1 MGLPGIVEPVK
12 AVQRCYLV
20 ALGQCRVVKN
30 RVYKGVDRALET
42 YNGLSD
48 VNEFGCPFT
57 NDMNPQQLVR
67 FSVKQQLQ
75 EPGSVV

>member
-1 MGLPGIVEPVK
+1 VFARIIKPVK
-12 AVQRCYLV
+12 AVQGGDFV

-42 YNGLSD
+42 YDGLSD
-48 VNEFGCPFT
+48 VNEFGRPFS
-57 NDMNPQQLVR
+57 NNMNTQELAR
-67 FSVKQQLQ
+67 FPMKQNLQ